1 MITNEDQAGLASEQV
16 IWPGSQEVSGPLRVT
31 AGCDSTSVYLRA
43 RTQGGQLWDHGV
55 GVGMRGSVPA
65 TGVGLQPSGLVCPD
79 ASNEGDWDQGAAT
92 GQTEYLSPAAG
103 WTHLVHM
110 HIRIFTPSELHPA

>member
-1 MITNEDQAGLASEQV
+1 M
-16 IWPGSQEVSGPLRVT
+16 
-31 AGCDSTSVYLRA
+31 
-43 RTQGGQLWDHGV
+43 
-55 GVGMRGSVPA
+55 
-65 TGVGLQPSGLVCPD
+65 GLQPSGLVCPD

-110 HIRIFTPSELHPA
+110 HIRIFTPSELHPAQSWGEGDTIGAVGVHVNALCICL